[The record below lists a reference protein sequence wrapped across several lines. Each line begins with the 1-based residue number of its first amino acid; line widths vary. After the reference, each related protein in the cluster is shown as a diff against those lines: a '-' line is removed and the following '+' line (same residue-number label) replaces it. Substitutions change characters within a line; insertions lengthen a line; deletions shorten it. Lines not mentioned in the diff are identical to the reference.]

1 MIDLAMLLILGSL
14 AGFPLTVLVLAILIL
29 RELGRTVNE
38 RVLSRKGRLRFR
50 LRTLLIVALVVQGA
64 LALAAWQTRPNVA
77 ADGNALLWFFIHF
90 AFDFV
95 FLGVGVWVLW
105 YLFEEFFLSFLRG
118 PSVHDKYHLGG
129 TGDTPPAPA
138 LASGKRRRKWWTK
151 KWPNR
156 YRQLRALH
164 DYTLPIGRDEF

>member
-38 RVLSRKGRLRFR
+38 RVLSRRGRLRFR

-64 LALAAWQTRPNVA
+64 LALAAWQTQPNVA
-77 ADGNALLWFFIHF
+77 ADGNALVWFFIHF

-95 FLGVGVWVLW
+95 F
-105 YLFEEFFLSFLRG
+105 RN
-118 PSVHDKYHLGG
+118 K
-129 TGDTPPAPA
+129 
-138 LASGKRRRKWWTK
+138 
-151 KWPNR
+151 
-156 YRQLRALH
+156 QLRNFQS
-164 DYTLPIGRDEF
+164 DYPIIRTSRCTQAPGYRLVELPPRRACCPIIHNPNV